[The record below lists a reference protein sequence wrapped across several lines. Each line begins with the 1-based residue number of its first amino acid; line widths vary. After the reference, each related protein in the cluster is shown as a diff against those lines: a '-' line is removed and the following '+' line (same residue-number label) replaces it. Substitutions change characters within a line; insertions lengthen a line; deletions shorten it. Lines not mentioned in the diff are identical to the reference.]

1 MPEPVAT
8 AAGQFCAV
16 RIAISKSVVLAIYT
30 VTTRIGFKMK
40 QISVQTPEIAVLD

>member
-1 MPEPVAT
+1 MPKPVTT

-16 RIAISKSVVLAIYT
+16 RIAISKPVILGIYT
-30 VTTRIGFKMK
+30 AVTRIGFKMK